1 MRRFIWLLVIL
12 GLALP
17 RVGAAQPAAG
27 YPHSFLF
34 GSWVGGTFP
43 APTTLNAREC
53 LASPTV
59 IFTKDVVM
67 RASTFDASYAQSLVE
82 TVRDSGNGVEFRLV
96 RVGGPAAPRSPF
108 GLGQALGDD
117 TTGFGCGDPAVLRVQ
132 RRGENEI
139 AFPNCSAFPY
149 PLVRCPAH

>member
-1 MRRFIWLLVIL
+1 MRRFIWLLVLL

-17 RVGAAQPAAG
+17 RIATAQTAAG

-34 GSWVGGTFP
+34 GAWVGGVFP

-53 LASPTV
+53 LATPTI

-67 RASTFDASYAQSLVE
+67 SANPFDASYAQSLVE

-96 RVGGPAAPRSPF
+96 RVGAPPAPMSPF
-108 GLGQALGDD
+108 GLGQQMGGD
-117 TTGFGCGDPAVLRVQ
+117 TIGFGCGNPAVLRVL

-139 AFPNCSAFPY
+139 SFPNCSVYPY
-149 PLVRCPAH
+149 PLVRCPG